1 MQTPQRVTLQEF
13 SAMRMSWIVEHC
25 RDQDGFQVCRKCGGN
40 VEIVV
45 AYMSLHDLR
54 FGVACAGSGKGVR
67 LAIPFCPRCEAQPAE
82 QGCIHEPAGTF
93 FNSAILFDVRRRAKL
108 TDVLDSRHR

>member
-40 VEIVV
+40 VEVV
-45 AYMSLHDLR
+45 GAYMSLHDPG
-54 FGVACAGSGKGVR
+54 FADACAGSGKVVR

-82 QGCIHEPAGTF
+82 QGCIHEPAGAHLLGKSDLDNYRDLFGPSF
-93 FNSAILFDVRRRAKL
+93 FTKGA
-108 TDVLDSRHR
+108 